1 MCMFIATKYEEVQP
15 PDVGKD
21 EDIDKGERDKKRKK
35 TIEKKYSEVEELC
48 KTKLIRMGS
57 PNYIKLYVRRAY
69 IMASSRVPWTVKT

>member
-1 MCMFIATKYEEVQP
+1 MFITTQYEEVHP

-21 EDIDKGERDKKRKK
+21 KDTDKGEGDKKRKK

-57 PNYIKLYVRRAY
+57 PNDIKLYVKSLY
-69 IMASSRVPWTVKT
+69 H